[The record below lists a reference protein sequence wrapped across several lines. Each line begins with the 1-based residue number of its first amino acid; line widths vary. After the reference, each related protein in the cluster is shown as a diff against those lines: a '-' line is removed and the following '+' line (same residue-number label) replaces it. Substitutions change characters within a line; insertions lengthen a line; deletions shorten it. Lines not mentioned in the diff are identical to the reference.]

1 MDGWINGSAKAVAAA
16 GGGGVNNFKAQ
27 LPDTLDVRGLKDAVK
42 VADSHVLLV

>member
-1 MDGWINGSAKAVAAA
+1 MDGWINGSAKAAAA
-16 GGGGVNNFKAQ
+16 AVGGVNNFKAQ

>member
-1 MDGWINGSAKAVAAA
+1 MDGWINGSAKAAAV
-16 GGGGVNNFKAQ
+16 GGVNNFKAQ